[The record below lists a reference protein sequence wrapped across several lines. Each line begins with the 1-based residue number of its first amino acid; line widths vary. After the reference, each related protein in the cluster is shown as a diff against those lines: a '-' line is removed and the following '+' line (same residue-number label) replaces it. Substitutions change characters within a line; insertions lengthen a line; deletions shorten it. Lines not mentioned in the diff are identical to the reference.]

1 MPDAPESRKRS
12 RSPSTEALGNSSD
25 AHHFKRLNVGTDV
38 ENPRVEPVARSASS
52 ASLTALAGPV
62 PTPPSTTA
70 ESEIDVAMA
79 DAPAAAASGA
89 EAFKAMVHMRCLI
102 LTQDASVIIG
112 KGGVHIAEIRKKSAA
127 RVLVSEAIPGVPER
141 ILNISGQLEN
151 VAKVRSTSLHHQSW
165 LTFGQAFGLISRRMN
180 DEPFDVTSGPN
191 SRPVTV
197 RLAIPHQRMGS
208 VIGKGGL
215 KIKEIQ
221 DLSGAQL
228 KASESVLPG
237 SNEVR

>member
-1 MPDAPESRKRS
+1 
-12 RSPSTEALGNSSD
+12 
-25 AHHFKRLNVGTDV
+25 
-38 ENPRVEPVARSASS
+38 
-52 ASLTALAGPV
+52 
-62 PTPPSTTA
+62 
-70 ESEIDVAMA
+70 
-79 DAPAAAASGA
+79 
-89 EAFKAMVHMRCLI
+89 
-102 LTQDASVIIG
+102 
-112 KGGVHIAEIRKKSAA
+112 
-127 RVLVSEAIPGVPER
+127 
-141 ILNISGQLEN
+141 
-151 VAKVRSTSLHHQSW
+151 
-165 LTFGQAFGLISRRMN
+165 MN